1 MNLTDENIII
11 AGASGLLG
19 TELSKFFH
27 EKKIAHKNLSKNSD
41 TEIICDLTSLTETL
55 NLFEKYK
62 PTILINLVALTD
74 VDRCE
79 VNINEA
85 YKINTKTVEN
95 IVQAS
100 KNLENFFLI
109 HISTDQIYDN
119 INISK
124 ECDIHI
130 KNNYA
135 LTKYAAEI
143 AAKQVSS
150 IILRTNF
157 FGKGESSKQK
167 SFSDWII
174 ENLEN
179 NNEITLF
186 DDVFFNPLH
195 FNTLCNLILLAASKK
210 FNGVYNVG
218 NRTPVSKSDFAKKI
232 ANNFNLSLDNAI
244 VGSVDD
250 INLKAYRPK
259 NMAMDCSHFEKMFN
273 IKLPNL
279 DEEIKKI

>member
-100 KNLENFFLI
+100 KNLENFFLFI
-109 HISTDQIYDN
+109 FLQIRFTTILISVKSVIF
-119 INISK
+119 ILK
-124 ECDIHI
+124 
-130 KNNYA
+130 
-135 LTKYAAEI
+135 
-143 AAKQVSS
+143 
-150 IILRTNF
+150 IIML
-157 FGKGESSKQK
+157 
-167 SFSDWII
+167 
-174 ENLEN
+174 
-179 NNEITLF
+179 
-186 DDVFFNPLH
+186 
-195 FNTLCNLILLAASKK
+195 
-210 FNGVYNVG
+210 
-218 NRTPVSKSDFAKKI
+218 
-232 ANNFNLSLDNAI
+232 
-244 VGSVDD
+244 
-250 INLKAYRPK
+250 
-259 NMAMDCSHFEKMFN
+259 
-273 IKLPNL
+273 
-279 DEEIKKI
+279 